1 MCKIDAFINQ
11 ELREIVFKSRRINL
25 DTILKNMDTS
35 RATKIL
41 AKTLYKELVNNG
53 FSNKD
58 IINFSKEMIEF
69 MAAEMKK
76 KATSEASNKK
86 DRLLIG

>member
-1 MCKIDAFINQ
+1 
-11 ELREIVFKSRRINL
+11 
-25 DTILKNMDTS
+25 MDTS

-41 AKTLYKELVNNG
+41 AKSLYKELLRNG

-58 IINFSKEMIEF
+58 IINFSKEILDYV
-69 MAAEMKK
+69 ALEMRKG
-76 KATSEASNKK
+76 ATSEDISKR

>member
-1 MCKIDAFINQ
+1 M
-11 ELREIVFKSRRINL
+11 
-25 DTILKNMDTS
+25 ILKNMDTS

-41 AKTLYKELVNNG
+41 AKTLYKELVTNG

-58 IINFSKEMIEF
+58 IINFSKEMLDF

-76 KATSEASNKK
+76 NATTEASNKK

>member
-1 MCKIDAFINQ
+1 M
-11 ELREIVFKSRRINL
+11 SRRGNL
-25 DTILKNMDTS
+25 DMIMKNMDSS

-58 IINFSKEMIEF
+58 IINFSKEMLDF
-69 MAAEMKK
+69 MAAEMRKGY
-76 KATSEASNKK
+76 TTEASDKK

>member
-1 MCKIDAFINQ
+1 M
-11 ELREIVFKSRRINL
+11 SRRGNL
-25 DTILKNMDTS
+25 DIILKNMDSS

-41 AKTLYKELVNNG
+41 AKTLYKELVGNG

-58 IINFSKEMIEF
+58 IINFSKEMLDF

-76 KATSEASNKK
+76 KATTEAANKK

>member
-1 MCKIDAFINQ
+1 M
-11 ELREIVFKSRRINL
+11 SRKGNL
-25 DTILKNMDTS
+25 DIILKNMDTE

-41 AKTLYKELVNNG
+41 ARSLYKELVSNG

-58 IINFSKEMIEF
+58 IINFSKEMLDH
-69 MAAEMKK
+69 MASEMRKQAE
-76 KATSEASNKK
+76 SEASSKK

>member
-1 MCKIDAFINQ
+1 MS
-11 ELREIVFKSRRINL
+11 RKSNL
-25 DTILKNMDTS
+25 DIILKNMNTE

-41 AKTLYKELVNNG
+41 AKTLYRELVNNG

-58 IINFSKEMIEF
+58 IINFSKEMLDH
-69 MAAEMKK
+69 MASEIKKQAE
-76 KATSEASNKK
+76 SNASGKK

>member
-1 MCKIDAFINQ
+1 MNTD
-11 ELREIVFKSRRINL
+11 
-25 DTILKNMDTS
+25 

-58 IINFSKEMIEF
+58 IINFSKEMLDH
-69 MAAEMKK
+69 MAAEMRKQ
-76 KATSEASNKK
+76 ATSEASDKK

>member
-1 MCKIDAFINQ
+1 MSK
-11 ELREIVFKSRRINL
+11 RGNL
-25 DTILKNMDTS
+25 DIVLKNMDTP

-41 AKTLYKELVNNG
+41 ARSLYKELVRNG

-58 IINFSKEMIEF
+58 IINFSKEMIDNV
-69 MAAEMKK
+69 ALEMRKD
-76 KATSEASNKK
+76 ATSEDIRAR

>member
-1 MCKIDAFINQ
+1 MN
-11 ELREIVFKSRRINL
+11 RRGNL
-25 DTILKNMDTS
+25 DIILKNMDST

-58 IINFSKEMIEF
+58 IINFSKEMLDF

-76 KATSEASNKK
+76 KATTEASNKK